1 MKHLITRYTWVAAT
15 GAITFTD
22 FTSIKLI
29 GGLIVTNVTDNIM
42 IYNFADPAKG
52 GTVATNVLTVAYDTS
67 GMADADE
74 LQIFYDDGIPFGGHL
89 NVVTVRKNAAGA
101 QTNVA
106 LVTVAAGTQIVVTEC
121 EVLVD
126 RACTVDVQARIGF
139 GAATTPTT
147 TGVVLTHPGIGPG
160 SGVIR
165 GNGAGILGI
174 GADGEDLRITNSV
187 PTDGSIDSLV
197 SYYTITS

>member
-1 MKHLITRYTWVAAT
+1 MKYRIDNYSWVAAT

-22 FTSIKLI
+22 LTTVKLDGVLVI
-29 GGLIVTNVTDNIM
+29 TNVTDNII
-42 IYNFADPAKG
+42 IYNFAVAGLG
-52 GTVATNVLTVAYDTS
+52 GTVATNVLTVTYDTS
-67 GMADADE
+67 GMDNADK
-74 LQIFYDDGIPFGGHL
+74 LQIWYEDGIPFGGHL
-89 NVVTVRKNAAGA
+89 NIVTVRKNAVAA
-101 QTNVA
+101 QANVA
-106 LVTVAAGTQIVVTEC
+106 LVTVSAGTRIVVTEC

-139 GAATTPTT
+139 GAAATPTT

-174 GADGEDLRITNSV
+174 GADGEDLWITSQV
-187 PTDGSIDSLV
+187 PTGGSIDSLV
-197 SYYTITS
+197 TYYTIKS